1 MLRSLLRFLVRGF
14 FRTLT
19 RFEVQGLNHIP
30 SQGGMVL
37 AVNHL
42 SRFDPPALFAVIKRR
57 DLTALVADKYKSYPI
72 IVLVVKIVG
81 GIWIHREDT
90 DFRALREAT
99 EYLHNGGLL
108 GIAPEGTR
116 SSSQGLIAAKT
127 GVAYLAD
134 KAGVPVIPVAV
145 SGTDRIF
152 QTWARLR
159 RPHVIVRIGE
169 PFCLPP
175 LERKSRGDQMQ
186 ENTDQ
191 IMLRIAAM
199 LPEEYRGVYA
209 GDPRLDAYMSNP

>member
-1 MLRSLLRFLVRGF
+1 MLRRLLRFLIHGF

-19 RFEVQGLNHIP
+19 HFEVRGLEHIP
-30 SQGGMVL
+30 GEGGVLL

-42 SRFDPPALFAVIKRR
+42 SRFDPPALYAVIKRQ
-57 DLTALVADKYKSYPI
+57 DMTALVADKYKSYPI
-72 IVLVVKIVG
+72 IALVVKIVD

-90 DFRALREAT
+90 DFRALRQAT
-99 EYLHNGGLL
+99 EYLQKGGLL

-116 SSSQGLIAAKT
+116 SSSRGLIAAKT

-145 SGTDRIF
+145 SGTDNIF

-159 RPHVIVRIGE
+159 RPNVIVRIGE
-169 PFCLPP
+169 PFRLPP
-175 LERKSRGDQMQ
+175 LERKNRAGQLQ

-209 GDPRLDAYMSNP
+209 GDPRLEAYLSKP